1 MGKMPMLRKH
11 FCRYTPSS
19 MHRVGSLFILLV
31 LGTSTGCNHS
41 LAARLVEA
49 QNFRNPMRGKDAS
62 DQILKDHLV
71 SQQLRIRVRPAAS
84 INVWIVDP
92 IPSQVSVSLSATPGG
107 YTFLKIGNSA
117 TSAPTSAPTRG
128 VKGKPRSTTQPTSR
142 LATLFNDP
150 RTTTTLPFGSGAS
163 TQSTT
168 PKATLFL
175 LHGITEGKEWIPY
188 QFWATTLRV
197 AGFRVVTLDLRGHG
211 RSTGNYITYG
221 ALESSDLVQV
231 LDELEKQKLIIGN
244 VGVLG
249 GSYGASVAIQWASI
263 DPRVKAVVA
272 LEPFDSVRHAAHD
285 SAPTILGDKKKY
297 FSDRDIQKAI
307 TQAGEISGFDPDL
320 RSPLVAI
327 STCTTPIL
335 LIHGKDDTFLSPRNS
350 ERLHNAAKDHS
361 RLILV
366 DKATHIDLWHKAFP
380 VIYRESNAFFSE
392 HLTTG
397 PTHQPPAT
405 SPSTEQPSPRLTP
418 IPQPSTRGSPRTFPT
433 ESTES
438 PERE

>member
-1 MGKMPMLRKH
+1 MNRAAH
-11 FCRYTPSS
+11 
-19 MHRVGSLFILLV
+19 LFILLPLAITV
-31 LGTSTGCNHS
+31 GCNHS
-41 LAARLVEA
+41 FAARLVEA
-49 QNFRNPMRGKDAS
+49 QNFHNPMRGKDAS
-62 DQILKDHLV
+62 DTVLKDHLV
-71 SQQLRIRVRPAAS
+71 TQQLRIRVRPSAS

-92 IPSQVSVSLSATPGG
+92 VPAQGSLTLSATPGG
-107 YTFLKIGNSA
+107 YTFLKIANAA
-117 TSAPTSAPTRG
+117 TTAPTTSPTRG
-128 VKGKPRSTTQPTSR
+128 AKGKPRSFTTQPTSR
-142 LATLFNDP
+142 IATLFNDP
-150 RTTTTLPFGSGAS
+150 RTTTTLPFGSTSS
-163 TQSTT
+163 TQPIT

-221 ALESSDLVQV
+221 ALESRDLVQV

-285 SAPTILGDKKKY
+285 SAPTILGDKKKF

-307 TQAGEISGFDPDL
+307 TQAGDLSGFDPDL
-320 RSPLVAI
+320 KSPLVAI
-327 STCTTPIL
+327 STCKTPFLI
-335 LIHGKDDTFLSPRNS
+335 IHGKSDTFLTPRNS

-366 DKATHIDLWHKAFP
+366 DNATHIDLWHKAFP
-380 VIYRESNAFFSE
+380 LIYRESVAFFSQ
-392 HLTTG
+392 HLTTQ
-397 PTHQPPAT
+397 PAQQPPTT
-405 SPSTEQPSPRLTP
+405 SPSIEQPSPRLTP
-418 IPQPSTRGSPRTFPT
+418 IPQPTTRGSPRQFPT
-433 ESTES
+433 ENPKPT
-438 PERE
+438 P